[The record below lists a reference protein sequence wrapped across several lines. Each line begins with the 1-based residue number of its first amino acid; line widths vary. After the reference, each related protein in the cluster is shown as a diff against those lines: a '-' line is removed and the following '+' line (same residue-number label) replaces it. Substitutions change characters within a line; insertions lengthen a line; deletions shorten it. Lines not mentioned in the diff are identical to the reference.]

1 MRTITFPATHDDSW
15 NKKKKKNPAAKT
27 SVDINPDCHIFLLEQ
42 QNTRQQPQST
52 TNEMVSIQRIKSQ

>member
-1 MRTITFPATHDDSW
+1 MMTVGI
-15 NKKKKKNPAAKT
+15 KKKKKNPAAKT